1 MIGLRYV
8 SKLSRRDFLGRA
20 AAAGAVAAFGRAGV
34 LAAVAN
40 PLTSCPVAVFSK
52 VYQELKLSF
61 AEAARL
67 TVEAGLDGVDC
78 PVRNGGEIEP
88 EAAGDKLP
96 EYAGVLRSHGLGV
109 KLITS
114 GIVGTATPHCE
125 RVLRAARQV
134 GVVCYRLGYFKPARD
149 LSPAR
154 QAAEV
159 RAQWKDLAA
168 LNREVGVCGL
178 FQNHGGSFGAH
189 LPDLLAVV
197 GEFDPRD
204 IGVAFDIGHA
214 IAVHGAGWRTH
225 FEDLRPHLRVAYFKD
240 VTADGKWVRFGEGEV
255 AGSGY
260 VRRLKETGY
269 SAPISLHIEFDW
281 ARVGTGPNRETLARA
296 LGESTTV
303 LRRWLREA

>member
-1 MIGLRYV
+1 MQARTGSPRF
-8 SKLSRRDFLGRA
+8 SRRDFLVRTA
-20 AAAGAVAAFGRAGV
+20 TVGALAILRPNGV
-34 LAAVAN
+34 LGEAAN

-52 VYQELKLSF
+52 VYQELKLGF

-67 TVEAGLDGVDC
+67 TAEAGLDGVDC
-78 PVRNGGEIEP
+78 PVRDGGEIEP
-88 EAAGDKLP
+88 EAAADQLP
-96 EYAGVLRSHGLGV
+96 EYARVLRSHGLGV
-109 KLITS
+109 NLITS
-114 GIVGTATPHCE
+114 GIVGTATPHAE

-134 GVVCYRLGYFKPARD
+134 GVVCYRLGYFKPSRE

-197 GEFDPRD
+197 KQFDPRD

-214 IAVHGAGWRTH
+214 IAVHGAGWRTY
-225 FEDLRPHLRVAYFKD
+225 FQELRSHLRVAYFKD

-260 VRRLKETGY
+260 LPRLKEMGY

-281 ARVGTGPNRETLARA
+281 ARAGTGRNRESLGRA
-296 LGESTTV
+296 LSESTTV